1 MNKIMNNITKQLNE
15 ELSHVLDQ
23 IVVMIG
29 DKTNFNQVFG
39 ADGFIARYP
48 TLFTS
53 GIPLCQLKDT
63 HYYIVVDE
71 KIVHDCAFFTEDEVK
86 YHFFKAPFPTSASLS
101 LDSTS
106 CTNEM
111 D

>member
-1 MNKIMNNITKQLNE
+1 MNNITKQLNE
-15 ELSHVLDQ
+15 ELSHVLDKV
-23 IVVMIG
+23 VVMIG
-29 DKTNFNQVFG
+29 DETNFHRVFG
-39 ADGFIARYP
+39 ADGFKARYP

-63 HYYIVVDE
+63 HYYIVANG
-71 KIVHDCAFFTEDEVK
+71 KIVHDCAFFSQEEIENN
-86 YHFFKAPFPTSASLS
+86 FFKAPFPTSASLS

>member
-1 MNKIMNNITKQLNE
+1 MNRITEHLNE
-15 ELSHVLDQ
+15 ELSHVLDKV
-23 IVVMIG
+23 IVMIG
-29 DKTNFNQVFG
+29 DQSNFNQVFG
-39 ADGFIARYP
+39 ADWFIARYP

-53 GIPLCQLKDT
+53 GITVCQLKDT
-63 HYYIVVDE
+63 HYYIVNDG
-71 KIVHDCAFFTEDEVK
+71 KIVHDCAFFSEEEIENN
-86 YHFFKAPFPTSASLS
+86 FFKAPFPTSASLS